1 MERETSGSRGRGRG
15 NALPPLA
22 LRRSLLESISSP
34 PPTTDEPPRGRGG
47 RKKTG
52 RGKAGGGRGKGRRT
66 AAAASSPP
74 PPADSPEHCRV
85 DPSSDT
91 PVHQPEVEEEATS
104 TRTTWSPW
112 PDQPEQHTPEGEAG
126 AELDTTDEEEVA
138 EGTTVYQRGGTR
150 LPSVPATP
158 AQKPLIAPDGET

>member
-1 MERETSGSRGRGRG
+1 M
-15 NALPPLA
+15 
-22 LRRSLLESISSP
+22 
-34 PPTTDEPPRGRGG
+34 
-47 RKKTG
+47 
-52 RGKAGGGRGKGRRT
+52 
-66 AAAASSPP
+66 
-74 PPADSPEHCRV
+74 

-150 LPSVPATP
+150 LPSVPVTP
-158 AQKPLIAPDGET
+158 AHKWLITPDGET